1 MCQTEKIIT
10 LTELQKELG
19 FYTLPGVNRPIN
31 PRDPLGLWDVYHTER
46 ELNQQQN
53 EERKTPQEDQSYS
66 VIALFIISKEKQQ
79 VQ

>member
-46 ELNQQQN
+46 ELNQQKN

-66 VIALFIISKEKQQ
+66 VIALFIISEEKQQ